1 MKYRKLEIVPDKGFE
16 AGKKEKKKASTFP
29 PKKKLTPEE
38 KEQMKSALMKASDN
52 GTKPLPDIPSKM
64 NESEKTQKL
73 MAAPDEIIAK
83 GIQTMLDKD
92 REARGDE

>member
-1 MKYRKLEIVPDKGFE
+1 MKYRKLEIVPDKGVAYE
-16 AGKKEKKKASTFP
+16 KKEKKKASTFP
-29 PKKKLTPEE
+29 PKKQMTPEE
-38 KEQMKSALMKASDN
+38 KEQMRSALMKASDN

-83 GIQTMLDKD
+83 GIQTMLEKD
-92 REARGDE
+92 RESDG